1 MTDKLSNKFDDLSIR
16 KSMIEDYEF
25 CPLRFKKTWL
35 RDTPLNR
42 RAYIMDVGTRFHD
55 FAAKFFDYCFALD
68 PEDWDE
74 MIHPDFAPME
84 VNMLKWFIEMERRRY
99 YDHEKRGELDT
110 WMPVQRELK
119 MSVPAMGISGTMDRI
134 DWACKEKNEL
144 AIIEYKTGF
153 SFYQPSLIRQMAYYS
168 ILWEESV
175 HDGQVTQMIVIN
187 PRLEKIVPFDLVP
200 SQTSKVVEKI
210 VELRMRIRM
219 DGPWKKKC
227 SPAKFAMCGMCTI
240 CESGLYK
247 RVCDEEDAERVMED
261 ETND

>member
-1 MTDKLSNKFDDLSIR
+1 MEDYCGGYEKMTDKPKEPIPFDDLSIR

-68 PEDWDE
+68 PEDWEE

-84 VNMLKWFIEMERRRY
+84 VDMLKWFIEMERLRY
-99 YDHEKRGELDT
+99 RDHEKRGELDS
-110 WMPVQRELK
+110 WMPLQRELK
-119 MSVPAMGISGTMDRI
+119 MLVPAMQISGTMDRI

-153 SFYQPSLIRQMAYYS
+153 SFYRDYS
-168 ILWEESV
+168 SAGENLSFPTP
-175 HDGQVTQMIVIN
+175 HSGQTQSSG
-187 PRLEKIVPFDLVP
+187 RSSKLVP
-200 SQTSKVVEKI
+200 GSIPLSTSPTA
-210 VELRMRIRM
+210 
-219 DGPWKKKC
+219 G
-227 SPAKFAMCGMCTI
+227 S
-240 CESGLYK
+240 
-247 RVCDEEDAERVMED
+247 
-261 ETND
+261 